1 MQILLIEDDL
11 DDIELL
17 QDVMAGTAHDLHI
30 ANDGDA
36 AVELIKSGTI
46 APDIIILDLNLPK
59 IHGREVLLE
68 IKSFDAYRNIPLV
81 ILTTSSATEDIT
93 YAYENG
99 ANKYLI
105 KPHTAEELKGIVK
118 TIFQLAGKE

>member
-1 MQILLIEDDL
+1 MQIFLIEDDL

-17 QDVMAGTAHDLHI
+17 QDALAGISHDLHI
-30 ANDGDA
+30 ANAGDA
-36 AVELIKSGTI
+36 AIDLIKSGSII
-46 APDIIILDLNLPK
+46 ADIIIVALNLAK

-68 IKSFDAYRNIPLV
+68 IKAFDASRHTPLV
-81 ILTTSSATEDIT
+81 VLTTSSANEHIT

-105 KPHTAEELKGIVK
+105 KPH
-118 TIFQLAGKE
+118 

>member
-1 MQILLIEDDL
+1 MQIFLIEDDL

-17 QDVMAGTAHDLHI
+17 QDALAGISHDLHI

-36 AVELIKSGTI
+36 AMDLIKSGSI
-46 APDIIILDLNLPK
+46 VPDIIILDLNLPK

-68 IKSFDAYRNIPLV
+68 IKSFDAYRHIPLV
-81 ILTTSSATEDIT
+81 VLTTSSANEDIT

-105 KPHTAEELKGIVK
+105 KPHTGDELKGIVK
-118 TIFQLAGKE
+118 AILQLAEK

>member
-1 MQILLIEDDL
+1 MQIFLIEDDL

-17 QDVMAGTAHDLHI
+17 QDALAGISHDLHI

-36 AVELIKSGTI
+36 AIDLIKSGSI
-46 APDIIILDLNLPK
+46 VPDIIILDLNLPK
-59 IHGREVLLE
+59 IHGREVLQE
-68 IKSFDAYRNIPLV
+68 IKSFDAYRHIPLV
-81 ILTTSSATEDIT
+81 VLTTSSANEDIT

-105 KPHTAEELKGIVK
+105 KPHTGDELKEIVK
-118 TIFQLAGKE
+118 AILQLAGK

>member
-1 MQILLIEDDL
+1 MQIFLIEDDM

-17 QDVMAGTAHDLHI
+17 QDAMAGVSHDMHI

-46 APDIIILDLNLPK
+46 VPDIIILDLNLPK

-105 KPHTAEELKGIVK
+105 KPHTGDELKEIVK
-118 TIFQLAGKE
+118 TIFELAGR

>member
-1 MQILLIEDDL
+1 MQIFLIEDDI

-17 QDVMAGTAHDLHI
+17 QEALGGISHDMHI

-36 AVELIKSGTI
+36 AIELLKSGTI
-46 APDIIILDLNLPK
+46 DPDIIILDLNLPK

-68 IKSFDAYRNIPLV
+68 IKSLDTYHRTPLV
-81 ILTTSSATEDIT
+81 ILTTSSATEDIS

-105 KPHTAEELKGIVK
+105 KPHTADELKAIVK
-118 TIFQLAGKE
+118 TILEVAGE

>member
-1 MQILLIEDDL
+1 MQIFLIEDDL

-17 QDVMAGTAHDLHI
+17 RDAMSGISHDMHI

-36 AVELIKSGTI
+36 AVEWIKSGTI
-46 APDIIILDLNLPK
+46 VPDIIILDLNLPK

-68 IKSFDAYRNIPLV
+68 IKSFDAYRRIPLV
-81 ILTTSSATEDIT
+81 ILTTSSSAEDIN

-105 KPHTAEELKGIVK
+105 KPHTVDELKEIVK
-118 TIFQLAGKE
+118 TILQLAGK

>member
-1 MQILLIEDDL
+1 MQIFLIEDDM

-17 QDVMAGTAHDLHI
+17 QDAMAGISHDMHI

-46 APDIIILDLNLPK
+46 VPDIIILDLNLPK

-81 ILTTSSATEDIT
+81 ILTTSSAIEDIT

-105 KPHTAEELKGIVK
+105 KPHTGDELKEIVK
-118 TIFQLAGKE
+118 MILQLAGR

>member
-1 MQILLIEDDL
+1 MQIFLIEDDT

-17 QDVMAGTAHDLHI
+17 QEAMAGVSHDMHI

-46 APDIIILDLNLPK
+46 VPDIIILDLNLPK

-81 ILTTSSATEDIT
+81 ILTTSSAAEDIT

-105 KPHTAEELKGIVK
+105 KPHTGDELKEIVK
-118 TIFQLAGKE
+118 TITELAKK

>member
-1 MQILLIEDDL
+1 MQIFLIEDDI

-17 QDVMAGTAHDLHI
+17 QEALRGISHDMHI

-36 AVELIKSGTI
+36 ALELLKTGTI

-68 IKSFDAYRNIPLV
+68 IKSLDTYHRTPLV
-81 ILTTSSATEDIT
+81 ILTTSSATEDIS

-105 KPHTAEELKGIVK
+105 KPHTADELKAIVK
-118 TIFQLAGKE
+118 TILEVAGE

>member
-1 MQILLIEDDL
+1 MQIFLIEDDL

-17 QDVMAGTAHDLHI
+17 QDALAGISHDLHI

-36 AVELIKSGTI
+36 AIDLIKSGSI
-46 APDIIILDLNLPK
+46 VPDIIILDLNLPK

-68 IKSFDAYRNIPLV
+68 IKSFDAYRHIPLV
-81 ILTTSSATEDIT
+81 VLTTSSANEDIT

-105 KPHTAEELKGIVK
+105 KPHTGDELKEIVK
-118 TIFQLAGKE
+118 TILQLAEK

>member
-1 MQILLIEDDL
+1 MQIFLIEDDL

-17 QDVMAGTAHDLHI
+17 RDGMSGISHDMHI

-36 AVELIKSGTI
+36 AVEWIKSGTLV
-46 APDIIILDLNLPK
+46 PDIIILDLNLPK

-68 IKSFDAYRNIPLV
+68 IKSFDAYRHIPLV

-105 KPHTAEELKGIVK
+105 KPHTGEELKEIVK
-118 TIFQLAGKE
+118 TIMELAGK

>member
-1 MQILLIEDDL
+1 MQIFLIEDDL

-17 QDVMAGTAHDLHI
+17 QDALAGISHDLHI

-36 AVELIKSGTI
+36 AMDLIKSGSI
-46 APDIIILDLNLPK
+46 VPDIIILDLNLPK

-68 IKSFDAYRNIPLV
+68 IKSFDAYRHIPLV
-81 ILTTSSATEDIT
+81 VLTTSSANEDIT

-105 KPHTAEELKGIVK
+105 KPHTGDELKEIVK
-118 TIFQLAGKE
+118 AILQLAEK

>member
-1 MQILLIEDDL
+1 MQIFLIEDDL

-17 QDVMAGTAHDLHI
+17 QDALAGISHDLHI

-36 AVELIKSGTI
+36 AMDLIKSGSI
-46 APDIIILDLNLPK
+46 VPDIIILDLNLPK
-59 IHGREVLLE
+59 IHGREVLQE
-68 IKSFDAYRNIPLV
+68 IKSFDACRHIPLV
-81 ILTTSSATEDIT
+81 VLTTSSANEDIT

-105 KPHTAEELKGIVK
+105 KPHTGDELKEIVK
-118 TIFQLAGKE
+118 AILQLAGK

>member
-1 MQILLIEDDL
+1 MQIFLIEDDL

-17 QDVMAGTAHDLHI
+17 QDALAGVSHDLHI

-36 AVELIKSGTI
+36 AIDLIKSGSI
-46 APDIIILDLNLPK
+46 VPDIIILDLNLPK
-59 IHGREVLLE
+59 IHGREVLQE
-68 IKSFDAYRNIPLV
+68 IKSFDAYRHIPLV
-81 ILTTSSATEDIT
+81 VLTTSSANEDIT

-105 KPHTAEELKGIVK
+105 KPHTGDELKEIVK
-118 TIFQLAGKE
+118 AILELAGK

>member
-1 MQILLIEDDL
+1 MQIFLIEDDL

-17 QDVMAGTAHDLHI
+17 QDALAGISHDLHI

-36 AVELIKSGTI
+36 AMDLIKSGSI
-46 APDIIILDLNLPK
+46 VPDIIILDLNLPK
-59 IHGREVLLE
+59 IHGREVLQE
-68 IKSFDAYRNIPLV
+68 IKSFDAYRHIPLV
-81 ILTTSSATEDIT
+81 VLTTSSANEDIT

-105 KPHTAEELKGIVK
+105 KPHTGDELKEIVK
-118 TIFQLAGKE
+118 EILQLAGK

>member
-1 MQILLIEDDL
+1 MQIFLIEDDL

-17 QDVMAGTAHDLHI
+17 QDALAGVSHDLHI

-36 AVELIKSGTI
+36 AIDLIKSGSI
-46 APDIIILDLNLPK
+46 VPDIIILDLNLPK
-59 IHGREVLLE
+59 IHGREVLQE
-68 IKSFDAYRNIPLV
+68 IKSFDAYRHIPLV
-81 ILTTSSATEDIT
+81 VLTTSSASEDIT

-105 KPHTAEELKGIVK
+105 KPHTGDELKEIVK
-118 TIFQLAGKE
+118 AILQLAGQ

>member
-1 MQILLIEDDL
+1 MQIFLIEDDV

-17 QDVMAGTAHDLHI
+17 QDALAGISHDLHI

-36 AVELIKSGTI
+36 AIDLIKSGSI
-46 APDIIILDLNLPK
+46 VPDIIILDLNLPK

-68 IKSFDAYRNIPLV
+68 IKSFDAYRHIPLV
-81 ILTTSSATEDIT
+81 VLTTSSANEDIT

-105 KPHTAEELKGIVK
+105 KPHTGDELKEIVK
-118 TIFQLAGKE
+118 TILQLAEK

>member
-1 MQILLIEDDL
+1 MQIFLIEDDL

-17 QDVMAGTAHDLHI
+17 QDALAGISHDLYI

-36 AVELIKSGTI
+36 AIDLIKSGSI
-46 APDIIILDLNLPK
+46 VPDIIILDLNLPK

-68 IKSFDAYRNIPLV
+68 IKSFDAYRHIPLV
-81 ILTTSSATEDIT
+81 VLTTSSANEDIT

-99 ANKYLI
+99 ANKYMI
-105 KPHTAEELKGIVK
+105 KPNTGDELKEIVK
-118 TIFQLAGKE
+118 AILQLAGR

>member
-1 MQILLIEDDL
+1 MQIFLIEDDV

-17 QDVMAGTAHDLHI
+17 QDALAGISHDLHI

-36 AVELIKSGTI
+36 AIDLIKSGSI
-46 APDIIILDLNLPK
+46 VPDIIILDLNLPK
-59 IHGREVLLE
+59 IHGREVLHE
-68 IKSFDAYRNIPLV
+68 IKSFDAYRHIPLV
-81 ILTTSSATEDIT
+81 VLTTSSANEDIT

-105 KPHTAEELKGIVK
+105 KPHTGDELKEIVK
-118 TIFQLAGKE
+118 TILQLAEK